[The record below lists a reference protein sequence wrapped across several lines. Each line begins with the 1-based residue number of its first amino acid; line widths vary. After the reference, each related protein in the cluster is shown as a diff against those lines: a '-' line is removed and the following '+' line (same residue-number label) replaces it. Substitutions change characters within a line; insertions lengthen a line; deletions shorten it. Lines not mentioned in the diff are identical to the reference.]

1 MKIGLIISDITE
13 FGGGQR
19 VVVLLSKLFSGI
31 EKAEVTIFSCLSE
44 KGHKPAFELEE
55 SVRIVHLGDCFNKR
69 SFCYRLFSERG
80 SWLFF
85 KAMRQL
91 KKVLKTDKQDI
102 LISTTF
108 WTNSYAPFFRFDS
121 KLILCE
127 HLTYEGLPLANKIM
141 ARLFYRF
148 SDAVVLL
155 SKRHATDYNFVPES
169 KKFVIPNARTFE
181 PDETA
186 ELSRKRI
193 LVLSRFS
200 YEKGMDILILIAEK
214 LKRKIPDWKIDIF
227 GDGEEKAGL
236 KKIAEEKNLNDFLC
250 FHEPTAD
257 AKQELLSS
265 SLVLLTSRH
274 EAFPMVILEA
284 QACGVPVIAFDCHYG
299 PGDIIHHGSDGILV
313 PVGDIDGFV
322 GECVRLANDEAL
334 RRTIGKNAKSN
345 AENYSQKK
353 ILSMWLELL
362 KKT

>member
-1 MKIGLIISDITE
+1 MKIAFLISDITE
-13 FGGGQR
+13 LGGGQR
-19 VVVLLSKLFSGI
+19 VVVLLSKLLSESGNMD
-31 EKAEVTIFSCLSE
+31 VTVYSCLSTE
-44 KGHKPAFELEE
+44 KNKPVFEYGK
-55 SVRIVHLGDCFNKR
+55 SVRIVHLGDRFNKR

-91 KKVLKTDKQDI
+91 KKVLKTDKPDI

-108 WTNSYAPFFRFDS
+108 WTNCYAPLFRFGC

-127 HLTYEGLPLANKIM
+127 HLTYEGLPLANKFM
-141 ARLFYRF
+141 ARIVYRF
-148 SDAVVLL
+148 ADAVILL
-155 SKRHATDYNFVPES
+155 SQRHAADYSFVPAR

-181 PDETA
+181 QDERA
-186 ELSRKRI
+186 ALSKKRI

-200 YEKGMDILILIAEK
+200 YEKGMDILLQIAEK
-214 LKRKIPDWKIDIF
+214 LKTQIPDWKIDIF
-227 GDGEEKAGL
+227 GDGEEKSRLMKTAS
-236 KKIAEEKNLNDFLC
+236 EKNLNDFLH
-250 FHEPTAD
+250 FHEPTEN
-257 AKQELLSS
+257 AKKEILSCS
-265 SLVLLTSRH
+265 FVLLTSRH

-299 PGDIIHHGSDGILV
+299 PGDIIHHGSDGILI

>member
-1 MKIGLIISDITE
+1 MKIAFLISDITE
-13 FGGGQR
+13 LGGGQR
-19 VVVLLSKLFSGI
+19 VVVLLSKLLSESGTD
-31 EKAEVTIFSCLSE
+31 VTVYSCLSTE
-44 KGHKPAFELEE
+44 KSKPVFEYGK

-91 KKVLKTDKQDI
+91 KKVLKTDKPDI

-108 WTNSYAPFFRFDS
+108 WTSCYAPLFRLGC
-121 KLILCE
+121 KLILSE
-127 HLTYEGLPLANKIM
+127 HLTYEGLPFANKIM
-141 ARLFYRF
+141 AKLFYRF
-148 SDAVVLL
+148 ADAVVLL
-155 SKRHATDYNFVPES
+155 SKRHAADYNFVSES

-200 YEKGMDILILIAEK
+200 YEKGMDILLQAAEK
-214 LKRKIPDWKIDIF
+214 MKTEIPDWKIDVF

-236 KKIAEEKNLNDFLC
+236 IKMAEEKNLNDFLC

-284 QACGVPVIAFDCHYG
+284 QACGIPVISFDCHYG
-299 PGDIIHHGSDGILV
+299 PGDIIHHNSDGILV

>member
-1 MKIGLIISDITE
+1 MKIAFLISDITE
-13 FGGGQR
+13 LGGGQR
-19 VVVLLSKLFSGI
+19 VVVLLSKLLSESGNMD
-31 EKAEVTIFSCLSE
+31 VTVYSCLSTE
-44 KGHKPAFELEE
+44 KSKPVFEYGK
-55 SVRIVHLGDCFNKR
+55 SVRIVHLGDCFNNH
-69 SFCYRLFSERG
+69 SLCYKLFSKRG

-85 KAMRQL
+85 KAMCRL
-91 KKVLKTDKQDI
+91 KEVLKTDKQDI

-186 ELSRKRI
+186 EFSRKRI